1 MFMTRLASLF
11 LVAAGSLL
19 ALAAPDPTAN
29 EDIVKDRAG
38 FVPHRKY
45 QPLEGKV
52 VGVLVGNVVKV
63 MGNEG
68 RSGPPDAFGLSSGG
82 GSYRWV
88 YVPAPDQPLITNLKV
103 HVGPKGE
110 ETKVYPKLSMANVQ
124 TVKQWNVPG
133 GNVLVEVEVN
143 NGLGAPPDG
152 SFVATNMKVIEGTK
166 EYPLKVAE
174 VLDQLR
180 ERYQTHVK
188 EQQTAI
194 DRALGEA
201 QAKAIKDNRKATGP
215 RETDEIMHV
224 SWMPETQQLRVH
236 FRTKITD
243 GAYQNGS
250 GVQRDPPPLPP
261 IKRGGAAPIE
271 RPVPVVEGVRFGT
284 QFGVEFGMAY
294 EVGRTGK
301 IERTRTLPI
310 EIFSKELPPP
320 PAIRRPIDPIPLP
333 PRQLPVEKN

>member
-1 MFMTRLASLF
+1 MFKKSLASL
-11 LVAAGSLL
+11 LVVAAASLL
-19 ALAAPDPTAN
+19 ALSAPDPTAN
-29 EDIVKDRAG
+29 EDVVKDRAD
-38 FVPHRKY
+38 FVPQRKY

-68 RSGPPDAFGLSSGG
+68 RSGPADAFGLSSGG

-88 YVPAPDQPLITNLKV
+88 YVPVKDQPLINSLKV
-103 HVGPKGE
+103 RVGPKGVE
-110 ETKVYPKLSMANVQ
+110 SRVYPKLSLANPQ

-143 NGLGAPPDG
+143 DGLGAPPEEG
-152 SFVATNMKVIEGTK
+152 FVATNMKVIEGTK

-180 ERYQTHVK
+180 ERYQNHLK

-201 QAKAIKDNRKATGP
+201 QAKAIKDNRKPTGP

-236 FRTKITD
+236 FRTKIID
-243 GAYQNGS
+243 GAYQFGG
-250 GVQRDPPPLPP
+250 GVERVPPALPP
-261 IKRGGAAPIE
+261 IKQGEAPVE

-284 QFGVEFGMAY
+284 QFGVEFGVAY
-294 EVGRTGK
+294 EVGKAGK

-310 EIFSKELPPP
+310 EGFSKELPPP

-333 PRQLPVEKN
+333 PRPLPVEKN